1 MQSKLKGYLC
11 GIGAAVCYGTN
22 PLGALYLY
30 EDGINANSVLFY
42 RFALAVV
49 MLGMLMAARRK
60 SLKVSRRELSLLCAL
75 GVVFSTSSITLYF
88 SFCFMDAGI
97 ASTLLFVYPV
107 MVAVIM
113 ALLFKER
120 LPAVSVFA
128 IVLALSGIAMLYH
141 GDGGATLSTRG
152 VMLVMFS
159 SLSYAV
165 YIVVVNKS
173 PLRMSSMK
181 LTFYVLFFGML
192 TVLTNSFIT
201 GLHIQMLTTPRM
213 WSCAFMLALLP
224 TVFSLVLMTISV
236 HETGSTPTAVM
247 GALEPLTAVVI
258 GVAVFGEQLTPR
270 LSAGI
275 VLILTAV
282 IMIIAGKSLFQTR
295 VFSVVSHLGHVIF
308 KTWRWK

>member
-75 GVVFSTSSITLYF
+75 GVVFSTSITLYF

-128 IVLALSGIAMLYH
+128 IMLALSGIAMLYH

-270 LSAGI
+270 LAAGI

>member
-128 IVLALSGIAMLYH
+128 IMLALSGIAMLYH

-236 HETGSTPTAVM
+236 HEMGSTPTAVM

-270 LSAGI
+270 LAAGI

>member
-128 IVLALSGIAMLYH
+128 IMLALSGIAMLYH

-201 GLHIQMLTTPRM
+201 SLHIQMLTTPRM

-270 LSAGI
+270 LAAGI

>member
-128 IVLALSGIAMLYH
+128 IMLALLGIAMLYH

-270 LSAGI
+270 LAAGI

>member
-49 MLGMLMAARRK
+49 MLGMLMAAHRK

-128 IVLALSGIAMLYH
+128 IMLALSGIAMLYH

-270 LSAGI
+270 LAAGI

>member
-128 IVLALSGIAMLYH
+128 IMLALSGIAMLYH

-270 LSAGI
+270 LAAGI

-282 IMIIAGKSLFQTR
+282 IMIIAGKSLFQAR

>member
-49 MLGMLMAARRK
+49 ILGMLMAARRR

-128 IVLALSGIAMLYH
+128 IMLALSGIAMLYH

-270 LSAGI
+270 LAAGI

>member
-11 GIGAAVCYGTN
+11 GIGSAVCYGTN

-128 IVLALSGIAMLYH
+128 IMLALSGIAMLYH

-270 LSAGI
+270 LAAGI
-275 VLILTAV
+275 LLILTAV
-282 IMIIAGKSLFQTR
+282 IMIIAGKSLFPAR

>member
-128 IVLALSGIAMLYH
+128 IMLALSGIAMLYH

-152 VMLVMFS
+152 VMLVMLS

-258 GVAVFGEQLTPR
+258 GVVVFGEQLTPR

-282 IMIIAGKSLFQTR
+282 IMIIAGKSLFPAR
-295 VFSVVSHLGHVIF
+295 MFSVVSHLGHVIF

>member
-49 MLGMLMAARRK
+49 MLGMLMAARRN

-128 IVLALSGIAMLYH
+128 IMLALSGIAMLYH

-270 LSAGI
+270 LAAGI

>member
-49 MLGMLMAARRK
+49 ILGMLMAARRK

-113 ALLFKER
+113 ALLFMER

-128 IVLALSGIAMLYH
+128 IMLALSGIAMLYH

-270 LSAGI
+270 LAAGI

>member
-60 SLKVSRRELSLLCAL
+60 SLKVSRKELSLLCAL

-128 IVLALSGIAMLYH
+128 IMLALLGIAMLYH

-270 LSAGI
+270 LAAGI

-282 IMIIAGKSLFQTR
+282 IMIIAGKSLFPARMFT
-295 VFSVVSHLGHVIF
+295 VVSHLGHVIF

>member
-30 EDGINANSVLFY
+30 EDNINANSVLFY

-49 MLGMLMAARRK
+49 MLGMLMMAQGK
-60 SLKVSRRELSLLCAL
+60 LLLVSMKELALLAVL

-113 ALLFKER
+113 AVLFKEK
-120 LPAVSVFA
+120 LSAAAIFA
-128 IVLALSGIAMLYH
+128 IVLALTGIALLYE
-141 GDGGATLSTRG
+141 GDGGATLSTVG
-152 VMLVMFS
+152 VLLVMLS
-159 SLSYAV
+159 SLSYAI

-173 PLRMSSMK
+173 PLRISSLK

-192 TVLTNSFIT
+192 TILANSFIT
-201 GLHIQMLTTPRM
+201 GLHVQMLTTPRM
-213 WSCAFMLALLP
+213 WMCALMLALLP
-224 TVFSLVLMTISV
+224 TVFSLVLMVISV
-236 HETGSTPTAVM
+236 HEIGSTPTAVM

-258 GVAVFGEQLTPR
+258 GVMVFGEQLTLR
-270 LSAGI
+270 LSVGI
-275 VLILTAV
+275 VLILVAV
-282 IMIIAGKSLFQTR
+282 IIIVAGKSFFPAR
-295 VFSVVSHLGHVIF
+295 VFHVVSYLGRVIS

>member
-60 SLKVSRRELSLLCAL
+60 SLKVSRKELSLLCAL

-128 IVLALSGIAMLYH
+128 IMLALLGITMLYH

-270 LSAGI
+270 LAAGI

>member
-120 LPAVSVFA
+120 LSAVSVFA
-128 IVLALSGIAMLYH
+128 IMLALSGIAMLYH

-270 LSAGI
+270 LAAGI

>member
-30 EDGINANSVLFY
+30 EDGINTNSVLFY

-128 IVLALSGIAMLYH
+128 IMLALSGIAMLYH

-270 LSAGI
+270 LAAGI

>member
-30 EDGINANSVLFY
+30 EDNINANSVLFY

-49 MLGMLMAARRK
+49 MLGMLMMAQGK
-60 SLKVSRRELSLLCAL
+60 SLLVSMKELALLAVL

-113 ALLFKER
+113 AVLFKEK
-120 LPAVSVFA
+120 LSAAAIFA
-128 IVLALSGIAMLYH
+128 IVLALTGIALLYE
-141 GDGGATLSTRG
+141 GDGGATLSTVG
-152 VMLVMFS
+152 VLLVMLS
-159 SLSYAV
+159 SLSYAI

-173 PLRMSSMK
+173 PLRISSLK

-192 TVLTNSFIT
+192 TILANSFIT

-213 WSCAFMLALLP
+213 WMCALMLALLP
-224 TVFSLVLMTISV
+224 TVFSLVLMVISV
-236 HETGSTPTAVM
+236 HEIGSTPTAVM

-258 GVAVFGEQLTPR
+258 GVMVFGEQLTLR
-270 LSAGI
+270 LSVGI
-275 VLILTAV
+275 VLILVAV
-282 IMIIAGKSLFQTR
+282 IIIVAGKSFFPAR
-295 VFSVVSHLGHVIF
+295 VFHVVSYLGRVIS

>member
-60 SLKVSRRELSLLCAL
+60 SLKVSRRELSLLCVL

-128 IVLALSGIAMLYH
+128 IMLALSGIAMLYH

-270 LSAGI
+270 LAAGI

>member
-30 EDGINANSVLFY
+30 EDNINANSVLFY

-49 MLGMLMAARRK
+49 MLGMLMMAQGK
-60 SLKVSRRELSLLCAL
+60 SLFVSMKELALLAVL

-113 ALLFKER
+113 AVLFKEK
-120 LPAVSVFA
+120 LSAAAIFA
-128 IVLALSGIAMLYH
+128 IVLALAGIALLYK
-141 GDGGATLSTRG
+141 GDGGATLSTVG
-152 VMLVMFS
+152 VLLVMLS

-173 PLRMSSMK
+173 PLRISSLK

-192 TVLTNSFIT
+192 TILANSFIT
-201 GLHIQMLTTPRM
+201 GIHIQMLTTPRM
-213 WSCAFMLALLP
+213 WMCALMLALLP
-224 TVFSLVLMTISV
+224 TVFSLVLMVISV
-236 HETGSTPTAVM
+236 HEIGSTPTAVM

-258 GVAVFGEQLTPR
+258 GVMVFGEQLTLR
-270 LSAGI
+270 LSVGI
-275 VLILTAV
+275 VLILVAV
-282 IMIIAGKSLFQTR
+282 IIIVAGKSFFPAR
-295 VFSVVSHLGHVIF
+295 VFHVVSYLGRVIS

>member
-128 IVLALSGIAMLYH
+128 IMLAISGIAMLYH

-270 LSAGI
+270 LAAGI

-282 IMIIAGKSLFQTR
+282 IMIIAGKSLFSAR

>member
-270 LSAGI
+270 LAAGI

>member
-128 IVLALSGIAMLYH
+128 IMLALSGIAMLYH

-270 LSAGI
+270 LAAGI

-295 VFSVVSHLGHVIF
+295 MFSVVSHLGHVIF

>member
-128 IVLALSGIAMLYH
+128 IMLALSGIALLYH

-201 GLHIQMLTTPRM
+201 GMHIQMLTTPRM

-270 LSAGI
+270 LAAGI

-295 VFSVVSHLGHVIF
+295 VFSAVSHLGHVIF

>member
-128 IVLALSGIAMLYH
+128 IMLALSGIAMLYH

-270 LSAGI
+270 LAAGI

-282 IMIIAGKSLFQTR
+282 IMIIAGKSLFPAR
-295 VFSVVSHLGHVIF
+295 AFSVVSHLGHVIF

>member
-49 MLGMLMAARRK
+49 ILGMLMAARRR

-128 IVLALSGIAMLYH
+128 IMLALSGIALLYH

-270 LSAGI
+270 LAAGI

>member
-128 IVLALSGIAMLYH
+128 IMLALSGIAMLYH
-141 GDGGATLSTRG
+141 GYGGATLSTRG

-270 LSAGI
+270 LAAGI

>member
-128 IVLALSGIAMLYH
+128 IMLALSGIAMLYH
-141 GDGGATLSTRG
+141 GDGGATLSIRG

-270 LSAGI
+270 LAAGI

>member
-1 MQSKLKGYLC
+1 M
-11 GIGAAVCYGTN
+11 CYGTN

-30 EDGINANSVLFY
+30 EDNINANSVLFY

-49 MLGMLMAARRK
+49 MLGMLMMVQGK
-60 SLKVSRRELSLLCAL
+60 SLLVSMKELALLAVL

-113 ALLFKER
+113 AVLFKEK
-120 LPAVSVFA
+120 LSAAAIFA
-128 IVLALSGIAMLYH
+128 IVLALTGIALLYE
-141 GDGGATLSTRG
+141 GDGGATLSTVG
-152 VMLVMFS
+152 VLLVMLS
-159 SLSYAV
+159 SLSYAI

-173 PLRMSSMK
+173 PLRISSLK

-192 TVLTNSFIT
+192 TILANSFIT
-201 GLHIQMLTTPRM
+201 GLHVQMLTTPRM
-213 WSCAFMLALLP
+213 WMCALMLALLP
-224 TVFSLVLMTISV
+224 TVFSLVLMVISV
-236 HETGSTPTAVM
+236 HEIGSTPTAVM

-258 GVAVFGEQLTPR
+258 GVMVFGEQLTLR
-270 LSAGI
+270 LSVGI
-275 VLILTAV
+275 VLILVAV
-282 IMIIAGKSLFQTR
+282 IIIVAGKSFFPAR
-295 VFSVVSHLGHVIF
+295 VFHVVSYLGRVIS

>member
-128 IVLALSGIAMLYH
+128 IMLALSGIAMLYH

-270 LSAGI
+270 LAAGI

-282 IMIIAGKSLFQTR
+282 IMIIAGKSLFHARMFT
-295 VFSVVSHLGHVIF
+295 VVSHLGHVIF

>member
-22 PLGALYLY
+22 PLGTLYLY

-128 IVLALSGIAMLYH
+128 IMLALSGIAMLYH

-270 LSAGI
+270 LAAGI

>member
-128 IVLALSGIAMLYH
+128 IMLALSGIAMLYH
-141 GDGGATLSTRG
+141 GDGGATLCTRG

-270 LSAGI
+270 LAAGI

>member
-128 IVLALSGIAMLYH
+128 IMLALSGIAMLYR

-270 LSAGI
+270 LAAGI

>member
-128 IVLALSGIAMLYH
+128 IMLALSGIAMLYH

-270 LSAGI
+270 LAAGI

-282 IMIIAGKSLFQTR
+282 IMIIAGKSLFPARMFT
-295 VFSVVSHLGHVIF
+295 VVSHLGHVIF

>member
-60 SLKVSRRELSLLCAL
+60 SLKVSRRDLSLLCAL

-88 SFCFMDAGI
+88 SFCFMDVGI

-128 IVLALSGIAMLYH
+128 IMLALSGIAMLYH

-270 LSAGI
+270 LAAGI

>member
-1 MQSKLKGYLC
+1 MQSKLRGYLC

-128 IVLALSGIAMLYH
+128 IMLALSGIAMLYH

-270 LSAGI
+270 LAAGI

>member
-60 SLKVSRRELSLLCAL
+60 SLKVSRGELSLLCAL

-128 IVLALSGIAMLYH
+128 IMLALSGIAMLYH

-270 LSAGI
+270 LAAGI

>member
-128 IVLALSGIAMLYH
+128 IMLALSGIAMLYH

-181 LTFYVLFFGML
+181 LTFYVLFFSML

-270 LSAGI
+270 LAAGI

>member
-75 GVVFSTSSITLYF
+75 GVVFFTSSITLYF

-128 IVLALSGIAMLYH
+128 IMLALSGIAMLYH

-270 LSAGI
+270 LAAGI